1 MIGFNEFIEYW
12 AKTNNVPKTQ
22 ARKDIE
28 TFIDT
33 YKKATYESGGVT
45 IRGFMQSEV
54 VDVPEKEARNPQTG
68 KPVKVPAKTVVKVK
82 ALKNFKN
89 MED

>member
-1 MIGFNEFIEYW
+1 MIGYTEFIDYW
-12 AKTNNVPKTQ
+12 AKANDVPKTQ

-33 YKKATYESGGVT
+33 YKKATYENGGIS
-45 IRGFMQSEV
+45 IRAFIQSEV
-54 VDVPEKEARNPQTG
+54 VNVTEKTARNPKTG
-68 KPVKVPAKTVVKVK
+68 DTVKVPAKTVVKVK

-89 MED
+89 MEA